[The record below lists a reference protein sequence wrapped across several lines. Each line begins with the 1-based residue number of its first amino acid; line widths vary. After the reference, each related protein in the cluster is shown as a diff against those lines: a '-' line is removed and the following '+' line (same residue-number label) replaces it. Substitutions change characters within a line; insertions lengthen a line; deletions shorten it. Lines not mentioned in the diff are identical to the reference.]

1 MSDTP
6 WTDKHRDRMTV
17 HIDDVMELERSHRR
31 LLEAL
36 KSIEGEARLAIATR
50 AIQRPCAGLMVALDS
65 SSEAIKQA
73 IC

>member
-6 WTDKHRDRMTV
+6 WTDKHRDRMAV

-31 LLEAL
+31 LLDAL
-36 KSIEGEARLAIATR
+36 KMLHPRENVWRTPTDEQELIINA
-50 AIQRPCAGLMVALDS
+50 
-65 SSEAIKQA
+65 AIKQA